1 MKKESLFILPFD
13 HRSSFLKKMFDIK
26 DREPSKEE
34 MEKAKELKE
43 VIYQGFLSAVKNE
56 GVPKTSAAILVDD
69 QFGEKIIKDAIDSGH
84 TVCISTE
91 KSGQEEFEFEY
102 GDDFGKRLNEYHPT
116 FAKALVRYNPEGDKD
131 LNTRQ
136 RLKLK
141 RLSDFCR
148 ENDYGL
154 IIEPLVP
161 ATDDQMMRVSGDKLR
176 YDNEL
181 RPELMVRMI
190 KEMKN
195 EGIKPDIWKIEG
207 LEDPNDYKS
216 LINEIKSDGNE
227 KANAI
232 VLGRGADDNQVK
244 KWLVAGAGV
253 EGIIGFAVGR
263 TIFWQSLVDYKDG
276 KIDKN
281 TATQQIGERYKKFYD
296 IFIKAKIECGH
307 C

>member
-13 HRSSFLKKMFDIK
+13 HRSSFLKKMFNIK
-26 DREPSKEE
+26 DREPSSEE
-34 MEKAKELKE
+34 IEKAKELKE
-43 VIYQGFLSAVKNE
+43 VIYQGFLSAVENE

-69 QFGEKIIKDAIDSGH
+69 QFGEKIIKNAIDSDY

-91 KSGQEEFEFEY
+91 KSGQDEFEFEY
-102 GDDFGKRLNEYHPT
+102 GDDFGKKLNEYRPT
-116 FAKALVRYNPEGDKD
+116 FAKALVRFNPEGDKD
-131 LNTRQ
+131 LNIRQ
-136 RLKLK
+136 KSKLK
-141 RLSDFCR
+141 QLSDFCK

-161 ATDDQMMRVSGDKLR
+161 ATKDQLDKVSGDKAR

-181 RPELMVRMI
+181 RPELMIRMI
-190 KEMKN
+190 KEMKSG
-195 EGIKPDIWKIEG
+195 GIKPDIWKIEG

-216 LINEIKSDGNE
+216 LVNVIKSDGDE
-227 KANAI
+227 DANAI
-232 VLGRGADDNQVK
+232 VLGRGADDSQVE
-244 KWLVAGAGV
+244 KWLVAGAGI

-263 TIFWQSLVDYKDG
+263 TIFWQSLVDYKEG

-281 TATQQIGERYKKFYD
+281 TAARQIGERYKKFYD
-296 IFIKAKIECGH
+296 IFIKAKTKCSH